1 LLPKTYNSIHN
12 HRLVQIPYV
21 LFEMLRKGYLPR
33 FSPREMTQI
42 TLFNEIVIDVN
53 TINFRVDRF
62 REDVTTLEYDM
73 TSFRVQTN
81 ENT

>member
-1 LLPKTYNSIHN
+1 
-12 HRLVQIPYV
+12 
-21 LFEMLRKGYLPR
+21 
-33 FSPREMTQI
+33 MTQI